1 MNLLYRQNNTHGQ
14 MDAIGRV
21 EYAESL
27 VALLSFGRKL
37 AATYPTCYPSI
48 PFYLYSTDIFIIG
61 MNVS

>member
-1 MNLLYRQNNTHGQ
+1 

-37 AATYPTCYPSI
+37 AATYPACYPSI

-61 MNVS
+61 MNVSLHMNSKRDLIG